1 MPALAGYFAWGC
13 FLYFCW
19 AGPGPFGIFGFPV
32 GRLFD
37 SICGVDMLIWALV
50 WINVSASAP
59 LPALAIAVSDFGA
72 FGQLFSEAIEAADKS
87 KLKASGQ
94 RDWISGKWRLAII
107 GRRAV
112 ARHSAN

>member
-1 MPALAGYFAWGC
+1 
-13 FLYFCW
+13 
-19 AGPGPFGIFGFPV
+19 
-32 GRLFD
+32 
-37 SICGVDMLIWALV
+37 
-50 WINVSASAP
+50 
-59 LPALAIAVSDFGA
+59 VSDFGA